1 MTGGLLS
8 IDGPAA
14 WVKQNASVYP
24 TKASIA
30 RRIGSG
36 SEGQSDGRTEFLPYI

>member
-1 MTGGLLS
+1 MIL
-8 IDGPAA
+8 AA
-14 WVKQNASVYP
+14 CATNYP

-36 SEGQSDGRTEFLPYI
+36 SEGQAAMILALNG